1 MTYMKLGL
9 KSCPPSFT
17 VSLLQLLNGTD
28 QSRGWDLCVP
38 TGEGLQNSIMDKR
51 ILLLV
56 GSQRGILAQ
65 PALASFPGHTAWEQ
79 G

>member
-1 MTYMKLGL
+1 MELGL
-9 KSCPPSFT
+9 ESCPPSFT
-17 VSLLQLLNGTD
+17 VRLLQLLNGTD
-28 QSRGWDLCVP
+28 QSRGWDLGVP
-38 TGEGLQNSIMDKR
+38 TGEGLQNSIMDEC

-65 PALASFPGHTAWEQ
+65 PALASFPGHAAWEQ

>member
-1 MTYMKLGL
+1 MELGL
-9 KSCPPSFT
+9 ESCPPSFT
-17 VSLLQLLNGTD
+17 VRLLQLLNGTD
-28 QSRGWDLCVP
+28 QSRGWDLGVP
-38 TGEGLQNSIMDKR
+38 TGEGLQNSIMDER

-65 PALASFPGHTAWEQ
+65 PALASFPGHAAWER

>member
-1 MTYMKLGL
+1 MTYMELGL

-28 QSRGWDLCVP
+28 QSRGWDLGIP
-38 TGEGLQNSIMDKR
+38 TGEGLQNSVMDER

-65 PALASFPGHTAWEQ
+65 PACTTSVMSM
-79 G
+79 